1 MSYFVFI
8 ISSRN
13 NPIYEQFDIMRRT
26 QMNILGISHKFLRN
40 GTLPEGYEM
49 KDDEEYHEDTSF
61 TPGMFRK
68 FYDACKNLYSTNNI
82 PDFIIRCNSSTFIDF
97 NKFNSEILPTL
108 PKENTFAGP
117 IDNYEGIYPHTFIS
131 GMCMIFS
138 KDVLYNLITNIPR
151 DHPLTLEYCDDVAIS
166 YIVYTFN
173 NIQPINLLQYTAKC
187 TTFDKFLH
195 HVPELPANGIICRVK
210 NEYSNRYE
218 SDIAFWKHILK
229 LD

>member
-13 NPIYEQFDIMRRT
+13 NPIYEQFDIMRRG
-26 QMNILGISHKFLRN
+26 QMNALGIPHKFLLN
-40 GTLPEGYEM
+40 GELPEKYEL

-68 FYDACKNLYSTNNI
+68 FYDACKNLFSTNNI

-97 NKFNSEILPTL
+97 DKFNAEILPTL

-117 IDNYEGIYPHTFIS
+117 TDTCEGVCPYAFIS
-131 GMCMIFS
+131 GICMIFS
-138 KDVLYNLITNIPR
+138 KDVIYNLITNISR
-151 DHPLTLEYCDDVAIS
+151 DHPFTLEYCDDVAIS
-166 YIVYTFN
+166 YIVFTFY
-173 NIQPINLLQYTAKC
+173 NINFINLLEYTTKC

-195 HVPELPANGIICRVK
+195 HLPEIPSHNVICRVK

-218 SDIAFWKHILK
+218 SDIAFWRHLLK